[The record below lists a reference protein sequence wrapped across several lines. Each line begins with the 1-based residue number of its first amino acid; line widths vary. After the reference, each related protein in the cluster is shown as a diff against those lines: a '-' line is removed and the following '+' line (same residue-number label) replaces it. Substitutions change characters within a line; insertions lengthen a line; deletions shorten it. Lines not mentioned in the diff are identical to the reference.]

1 MGESTEK
8 APPKPSVRISALGLL
23 ALGFGTVGTMWA
35 FMPQMSRAVLPFGVI
50 AVCLGVLGFIMSAA
64 TGKTGRRLPLG
75 SAVLGL
81 LALAIYTGYADQAVR
96 AVRQVTARSAHAYA
110 AEYDAGQNSA
120 DSGRS
125 AQRSG
130 PTQAR
135 LSGR

>member
-1 MGESTEK
+1 MAESTEQ
-8 APPKPSVRISALGLL
+8 APKKVSVRVSALGLL

-35 FMPQMSRAVLPFGVI
+35 FVPRMGRAVLPFGVV

-110 AEYDAGQNSA
+110 AQYDSSQDSPRAQTAGAS
-120 DSGRS
+120 
-125 AQRSG
+125 
-130 PTQAR
+130 QAR
-135 LSGR
+135 LTGR